1 MSRLVSGGEFGAA
14 VGQRVTKC
22 DVVKVRGI
30 GSDFDDVLMV
40 PCEIVSKFL
49 GDALMGGGDGMIGGA
64 VGSGL
69 NHERTIEML
78 KRAMIV
84 GREGEINF
92 ECRAVERHKIFVIF
106 RFDKSKVRFALAIHG
121 W

>member
-22 DVVKVRGI
+22 NVVEIRGI

-40 PCEIVSKFL
+40 PREIVSKFL

-64 VGSGL
+64 IGSGL
-69 NHERTIEML
+69 DHERTIKVL
-78 KRAMIV
+78 K
-84 GREGEINF
+84 
-92 ECRAVERHKIFVIF
+92 
-106 RFDKSKVRFALAIHG
+106 
-121 W
+121 